1 MFFILKEIKAMIGEE
16 NKESG
21 KNNNKNVIRKVKDAI
36 KHITRVSCHSS

>member
-36 KHITRVSCHSS
+36 KHVTRVSCHSS